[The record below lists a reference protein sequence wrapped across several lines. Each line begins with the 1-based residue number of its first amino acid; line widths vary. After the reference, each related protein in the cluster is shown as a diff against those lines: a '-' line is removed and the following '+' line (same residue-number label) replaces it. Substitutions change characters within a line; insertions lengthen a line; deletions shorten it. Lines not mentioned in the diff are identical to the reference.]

1 MKRFF
6 GLTLVLA
13 FASGM
18 ALAQPRIVI
27 NEFTY
32 DDLSS
37 DDLEFIE
44 LYNADSVAV
53 DITGWVV
60 NCGDQLTG
68 DNNRDFVIG
77 DTDEDGV
84 ADATVVL
91 PPGGFYVIGTAALNT
106 RYPGR
111 VNQTFNPGTAGVIEN
126 DNEWIALII
135 PGDTR
140 TVVDAVVYEAN
151 RSPIAN
157 WVPADIIPQ
166 LGGGLWGNYQSLEA
180 GTSTDDAFMT
190 IGRWRDG
197 YDTNVN
203 GRDFGHFRPTPGAS
217 NNLPALASRLCI
229 NFDNY
234 NIGDVPAEF
243 TGSYRNPRAI
253 DPTQGDRTAGTGF
266 NPNAIS
272 ASPGG
277 GKAMMVYDWAGGGNV
292 AIANYV
298 FENGRAGYDL
308 YVYID
313 PSNSGFTAGQ
323 VETWMIG
330 LLGSPESV
338 HNHPLFLETAT
349 TGSANGMTGVGWVFR
364 RSVAATTNPP
374 QPTEM
379 KLRLVDAGKGGDSR
393 LSGPNN
399 TWNIYGEID
408 LSSLSAGWY
417 RLRLE
422 VYQDGT
428 VKGLFYGD
436 PNNPTA
442 ITGTTATGLVG
453 GFYIGYRES
462 LGNAIARVNPV
473 RVDDVCLYLPVQ
485 GDVNG
490 DGCVDDADLLSVLF
504 AFGGSNAE
512 ADVNGDNIVD
522 DADLLIV
529 LFAFGTGC

>member
-6 GLTLVLA
+6 GFTLALA
-13 FASGM
+13 LASGM

-27 NEFTY
+27 NEFAY
-32 DDLSS
+32 DDTGA

-44 LYNADSVAV
+44 LYNADTVAV
-53 DITGWVV
+53 DITGWIVD
-60 NCGDQLTG
+60 CGDQLTG

-77 DTDEDGV
+77 DDDGDGTPDRQV
-84 ADATVVL
+84 IL
-91 PPGGFYVIGTAALNT
+91 QPGQFYVLGTSNLNA
-106 RYPGR
+106 RCGGC
-111 VNQTFNPGTAGVIEN
+111 VNQIFDPGTAGVLEN

-135 PGDTR
+135 PGDPR
-140 TVVDAVVYEAN
+140 TVVDAVAYEVN
-151 RSPIAN
+151 RAPNLST

-180 GTSTDDAFMT
+180 GASTDDAFMT

-217 NNLPALASRLCI
+217 NNLPALTSRLCL

-234 NIGDVPAEF
+234 NVGDAPAEF
-243 TGSYRNPRAI
+243 TGSYRNPRI
-253 DPTQGDRTAGTGF
+253 VDPTQGDRTVSTGF
-266 NPNAIS
+266 NPNAIP
-272 ASPGG
+272 ASPSG

-298 FENGRAGYDL
+298 FENGTAGYDL
-308 YVYID
+308 QIYINPAAP
-313 PSNSGFTAGQ
+313 PSTR

-338 HNHPLFLETAT
+338 HNHPLIAA
-349 TGSANGMTGVGWVFR
+349 SANGMSGVGWVFR
-364 RSVAATTNPP
+364 RSFGRTDHPD
-374 QPTEM
+374 ES
-379 KLRLVDAGKGGDSR
+379 KLYLVDAGATGSF
-393 LSGPNN
+393 SSW
-399 TWNIYGEID
+399 TVYGSID

-422 VYQDGT
+422 VMSDGQ

-436 PNNPTA
+436 PSNPIA

-453 GFYIGYRES
+453 GFYIGYRET
-462 LGNAIARVNPV
+462 LGNAIADVNPV
-473 RVDDVCLYLPVQ
+473 RVDNVCLYLPVQ
-485 GDVNG
+485 GDVNA

-512 ADVNGDNIVD
+512 ADVNSDGVVD

-529 LFAFGTGC
+529 LFNFGAGC